1 MKGKFLVVQ
10 YAGKP
15 VDPKQTSKKG
25 YLKDNLV
32 YDEKVSLTNKLRD
45 KDLLNSTIVLD
56 LENKKIVRR
65 SKVYDIS
72 DNYNFLYESKLRVGL
87 KVGQSRI
94 YCLVARLVLAK
105 QHWQKY

>member
-72 DNYNFLYESKLRVGL
+72 DNYNFLYEYYYKNYKDHINKFLGINEKTVD
-87 KVGQSRI
+87 
-94 YCLVARLVLAK
+94 
-105 QHWQKY
+105 